1 MKTENNVNKVKN
13 TKQDKKVE
21 KKDNILFKKIII
33 FSFVAILLI
42 GFGVG
47 LSIFNKSQKKLY
59 SNEMLNLNNTKVQQ
73 NFEDLGYVERN
84 ISKDYNNEGICE
96 RYPVYGKGLDNISD
110 TEKDNLIAEANKL
123 FADEGNYDAIDQ
135 NGNYILNGV
144 ATGKKL
150 KKQQVKICMKE
161 TFLIQKKQ
169 L

>member
-1 MKTENNVNKVKN
+1 MKTENKVNKVKN

-84 ISKDYNNEGICE
+84 ISKE
-96 RYPVYGKGLDNISD
+96 
-110 TEKDNLIAEANKL
+110 
-123 FADEGNYDAIDQ
+123 
-135 NGNYILNGV
+135 
-144 ATGKKL
+144 
-150 KKQQVKICMKE
+150 
-161 TFLIQKKQ
+161 
-169 L
+169 